1 MSVMR
6 LFMQC
11 PKGLREILILAVVT
25 SFHSNDDTMYD
36 VDAPRCSGA
45 ICSNGVRP
53 CMEISSSLMMHAVQM
68 LCCGHTRSRTEK
80 RKQSRMLCTVKM
92 SRVDAC
98 FRKPCFV
105 LKRPFWKGLWRNLR
119 NLRNWS
125 SLGGRCFHPPAYT
138 KRSCLVWK
146 VIRNVGSWARLHE
159 RGSVRAARHAMM
171 YRIFPPQIFTQNSS
185 GALTICE
192 VLFGLVS
199 GLALRNGDN
208 DAQGG
213 ITRF

>member
-1 MSVMR
+1 MKYIMCENHTTVH
-6 LFMQC
+6 
-11 PKGLREILILAVVT
+11 GLLILTLHHFTQMMMLWCRCPPMFWRYMLEWCATLHGNFFVIDDACGPDVVLWPHKVKNREEKT
-25 SFHSNDDTMYD
+25 
-36 VDAPRCSGA
+36 
-45 ICSNGVRP
+45 I
-53 CMEISSSLMMHAVQM
+53 VQCYA
-68 LCCGHTRSRTEK
+68 L
-80 RKQSRMLCTVKM
+80 KM

-171 YRIFPPQIFTQNSS
+171 YRIFPPQIFTQNAAEHWQFVKCFS
-185 GALTICE
+185 G
-192 VLFGLVS
+192 S
-199 GLALRNGDN
+199 LAG
-208 DAQGG
+208 
-213 ITRF
+213 